1 MVEDK
6 NGSESKAETLYSK
19 VIPKMTKDGKSQ
31 VGSHL
36 IEVKIFEGHKFL
48 QITQEKFAFADKPAK
63 KTWVTIDPADKEI
76 KEALTEAY
84 KK

>member
-36 IEVKIFEGHKFL
+36 IEVKFSRVTSFYRLHRRSLHL
-48 QITQEKFAFADKPAK
+48 QTNLRKRLGLQ
-63 KTWVTIDPADKEI
+63 
-76 KEALTEAY
+76 
-84 KK
+84 